1 LDRSVQKEGIMNRLQ
16 GKVVLVT
23 GGTSGIGAATARRLA
38 AEGASVVVSGRDGA
52 RGRDVVDLITVDG
65 GTATFVPADV
75 TVDHEV
81 SRLVDTAVSTYGA
94 LHGAFNNAGT
104 VSAFGR
110 VEDLSEQA
118 WRSEVDVNLTSVF
131 LSLKHEIPAILA
143 SGGGSIVNNSSQLGV
158 VGIGGGVSAYVA
170 AKHGVTGLTRA
181 AALEN
186 AAAGVRVN
194 ALVLAGVDT
203 PLFRGTMGAT
213 PEGAAQIASLHP
225 LGRVASPDEVSPLVA
240 FLLSDEASFVTGAA
254 IAIDGG
260 WTAQ

>member
-1 LDRSVQKEGIMNRLQ
+1 VDRLN
-16 GKVVLVT
+16 GKVVVVT
-23 GGTSGIGAATARRLA
+23 GGTSGIGAAAATRLA
-38 AEGASVVVSGRDGA
+38 QEGASVVVSGRDTQ
-52 RGRDVVDLITVDG
+52 RGTGVVDKILANG
-65 GTATFVPADV
+65 GTATFVRADV
-75 TVDHEV
+75 TADSDVQ
-81 SRLVDTAVSTYGA
+81 RLVETAVSTYGG

-104 VSAFGR
+104 VSAFGP
-110 VEDLSEQA
+110 VQDLTEQA
-118 WRSEVDVNLTSVF
+118 WRDELDVNLTSVF

-158 VGIGGGVSAYVA
+158 VGIGAGVSAYVA
-170 AKHGVTGLTRA
+170 AKHAVTGLTRA

-186 AAAGVRVN
+186 AASGLRVN

-225 LGRVASPDEVSPLVA
+225 VGRVASPDEVSPLVA
-240 FLLSDEASFVTGAA
+240 FLLSDEASFITGSAL
-254 IAIDGG
+254 AIDGG

>member
-1 LDRSVQKEGIMNRLQ
+1 
-16 GKVVLVT
+16 
-23 GGTSGIGAATARRLA
+23 
-38 AEGASVVVSGRDGA
+38 VVSGRDGA

-118 WRSEVDVNLTSVF
+118 WRSEMDVNLTSVF

-158 VGIGGGVSAYVA
+158 VGIAGGVSAYVA

-203 PLFRGTMGAT
+203 RCSAARWAPPLRGPPRSPRSTRSAGSHRPTRSAPSWPSCCPT
-213 PEGAAQIASLHP
+213 KPAS
-225 LGRVASPDEVSPLVA
+225 SPALPSR
-240 FLLSDEASFVTGAA
+240 
-254 IAIDGG
+254 
-260 WTAQ
+260 

>member
-1 LDRSVQKEGIMNRLQ
+1 MNRLE
-16 GKVVLVT
+16 GKVVIVT
-23 GGTSGIGAATARRLA
+23 GGTSGIGAAAATRLA
-38 AEGASVVVSGRDGA
+38 QEGASVVVSGRDSQ
-52 RGRDVVDLITVDG
+52 RGRDVVDKIGANG
-65 GTATFVPADV
+65 GTATFVRADV
-75 TVDHEV
+75 TVDGDV
-81 SRLVDTAVSTYGA
+81 ARLVDTAVSTYGA
-94 LHGAFNNAGT
+94 LHGAFNTAGT

-110 VEDLSEQA
+110 VEDLTEQA
-118 WRSEVDVNLTSVF
+118 WRDEVDVNLTSVF
-131 LSLKHEIPAILA
+131 LSLRHEIPAILA

-170 AKHGVTGLTRA
+170 AKHAVTGLTRA

-186 AAAGVRVN
+186 AAAGLRVN

-213 PEGAAQIASLHP
+213 PEGAAQIAALHP
-225 LGRVASPDEVSPLVA
+225 LGRVASPDEVGPLVA
-240 FLLSDEASFVTGAA
+240 FLLSNEASFITGSA

>member
-1 LDRSVQKEGIMNRLQ
+1 VSAY
-16 GKVVLVT
+16 
-23 GGTSGIGAATARRLA
+23 GG
-38 AEGASVVVSGRDGA
+38 
-52 RGRDVVDLITVDG
+52 
-65 GTATFVPADV
+65 
-75 TVDHEV
+75 
-81 SRLVDTAVSTYGA
+81 

-104 VSAFGR
+104 VSAFGQLQ
-110 VEDLSEQA
+110 DLSEQA
-118 WRSEVDVNLTSVF
+118 WRAEVDVNLTSVF

-170 AKHGVTGLTRA
+170 AKHAVTGLTRA

-186 AAAGVRVN
+186 AASGVRVN

-203 PLFRGTMGAT
+203 PLFRSTMGAT
-213 PEGAAQIASLHP
+213 PEGASQIASLHP
-225 LGRVASPDEVSPLVA
+225 VGRVASTDEVSPLVA
-240 FLLSDEASFVTGAA
+240 FLLSDEASFITGSA